1 MAMVSW
7 TSCGVM
13 GSQPY
18 RSVDRQELARG
29 EVDMNSSPMINF
41 IVVQR
46 RTTTTSAF
54 KLKWI

>member
-1 MAMVSW
+1 MAIVSG

-18 RSVDRQELARG
+18 KSVDRQELARG
-29 EVDMNSSPMINF
+29 EVDMNSSPMI
-41 IVVQR
+41 IIQR